1 MNSEISK
8 TEYLLAGD
16 YTVIS
21 YEAKNGMYGL
31 NYIVEMQDNEKKEY
45 FLWSNSYLT
54 KYISSTKPTR
64 KFTIN
69 VINNKVQISGYLK
82 KVILQ

>member
-8 TEYLLAGD
+8 IKDLPVGD

-45 FLWSNSYLT
+45 FIWSNSYLT
-54 KYISSTKPTR
+54 EYISSMQPRR
-64 KFTIN
+64 KFTFN
-69 VINNKVQISGYLK
+69 VINNKIQISGYLK

>member
-8 TEYLLAGD
+8 IKDLPVGD

-45 FLWSNSYLT
+45 FIWSNSYLT
-54 KYISSTKPTR
+54 EYISSMKPRR

-69 VINNKVQISGYLK
+69 VINNKIQISGYSK
-82 KVILQ
+82 KVMLQ